1 MSILILNGKTSR
13 ARPNQDLLVNKHDR
27 FEPPIINGYMPTD
40 VAINGLHRL
49 PILSGCVLDLPLYH
63 PILSPSSFKSL
74 DANQYSCTVTGA
86 IWLPQGRTF
95 DGNDDYIEAT
105 CPQLDF
111 TTGAFSGV
119 IWVYLD
125 AIGVS
130 YTHLITRGLLVTDGW
145 FFAIEAGGYLN
156 INTNQ
161 SGARQQTYSNAGDV
175 TTGSWLCLGFTRDGA
190 ACKVYKNGVD
200 ITLVSG
206 THVDPLTSARTLK
219 IGIDDNLTS
228 DLDGTIGGVQVYN
241 RALSSAE
248 ILRNYQSTKWRYL

>member
-13 ARPNQDLLVNKHDR
+13 VRPNQDLLVNKHDR

-74 DANQYSCTVTGA
+74 DANQHSCTVTGA

-125 AIGVS
+125 AIGAYS
-130 YTHLITRGLLVTDGW
+130 YLMARGFAAADGW
-145 FFAIEAGGYLN
+145 FFMIEAGGYLE
-156 INTNQ
+156 INTSQAGANQ
-161 SGARQQTYSNAGDV
+161 QSYSAAGTV

-190 ACKVYKNGVD
+190 VCKVYINGVD
-200 ITLVSG
+200 STAGSG
-206 THVDPLTSARTLK
+206 AHINPLTSARTLK
-219 IGIDDNLTS
+219 IGVDDNLAS
-228 DLDGTIGGVQVYN
+228 DLDGLVGEVQVYN